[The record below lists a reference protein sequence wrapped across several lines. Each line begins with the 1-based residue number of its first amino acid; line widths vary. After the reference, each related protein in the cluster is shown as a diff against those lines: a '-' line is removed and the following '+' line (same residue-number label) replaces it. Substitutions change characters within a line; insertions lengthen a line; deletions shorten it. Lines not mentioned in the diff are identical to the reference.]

1 MYRTGTTDESP
12 GKTFEHGDE
21 SRVGDRL
28 LWCGDA
34 MMFQQ
39 TVDSVIDN
47 VFETGKHTD
56 KIIASSSLSGQ
67 KQKTECW
74 KDWKRKKR
82 KKIKGKFASSP
93 LSVESEETTSH
104 TLNPSDLS
112 E

>member
-12 GKTFEHGDE
+12 GKTLEHGDE

-34 MMFQQ
+34 VMFQQ

-47 VFETGKHTD
+47 VFQAGKHTD

-67 KQKTECW
+67 KQKQNAGKTE
-74 KDWKRKKR
+74 KEKRKR
-82 KKIKGKFASSP
+82 K
-93 LSVESEETTSH
+93 
-104 TLNPSDLS
+104 
-112 E
+112 

>member
-39 TVDSVIDN
+39 TVDSVIDD
-47 VFETGKHTD
+47 VFEAGKHTD

-67 KQKTECW
+67 KQKQNAGKTLE
-74 KDWKRKKR
+74 KKKEKENKREIC
-82 KKIKGKFASSP
+82 IK
-93 LSVESEETTSH
+93 
-104 TLNPSDLS
+104 PSFCGIRRDD
-112 E
+112 